1 MATSTA
7 LIVGYQSSV
16 TRELCNALQL
26 GGFETHE
33 ATPEEVAT
41 QLEPE
46 IQPDTL
52 LVSADLG
59 LQRIALL
66 SERLAKE
73 GRPPA
78 TVVFPEGKGVTALE
92 ACVRAGF
99 DYVTPPFAP
108 SLLRTRL
115 TTCRERGQLTMAIQE
130 MATAA
135 SLHTYERDLAIAH
148 EIQQSGFLPDN
159 LPEPDGWEIDA
170 RFRPARLVAGDFY
183 DAFELAGGRRLALV
197 IGDVCD
203 KGVGAALFMALIR
216 TMLRHTAEQAGGW
229 DMFDDG
235 LLPLSGAPDSA
246 NIQVASTLSVGAGP
260 LLQAVTGT
268 NSYMARHHRRQ
279 GYFCTLFFGI
289 LDPASGTLLY
299 INGGHNP
306 AVLVRADGS
315 HVLLGPT
322 GPAVGMFANSSYLL
336 DHVSMR
342 TGDWLFLYTDGVTES
357 RDIDGEFF
365 GMGRTLDIVTQPGRT
380 AKELLESV
388 DVALH
393 HYSGAAEQHDDITML
408 ALRRSPLART
418 HGARARRGSR
428 AAR

>member
-7 LIVGYQSSV
+7 LIVGDQLSI
-16 TRELCNALQL
+16 TLELSNALRL
-26 GGFETHE
+26 CGFETVM
-33 ATPEEVAT
+33 ATPEEAAC
-41 QLEPE
+41 EPDPE
-46 IQPDTL
+46 FRPDML
-52 LVSADLG
+52 LVSAELG
-59 LQRIALL
+59 LHRIALL

-73 GRPPA
+73 GRPP
-78 TVVFPEGKGVTALE
+78 TTIVYPEGEDVATLE
-92 ACVRAGF
+92 TCVRAGF

-115 TTCRERGQLTMAIQE
+115 TTCFERGQLTMAVAE

-148 EIQQSGFLPDN
+148 EIQQSGFLPDK

-170 RFRPARLVAGDFY
+170 RFRPAKIVAGDFY
-183 DAFELAGGRRLALV
+183 DAFELVGGRRIALV

-229 DMFDDG
+229 DMSDDG
-235 LLPLSGAPDSA
+235 LPPLSGSQGAVGGRPTP
-246 NIQVASTLSVGAGP
+246 TLSIGAGP
-260 LLQAVTGT
+260 LLQAVSGT

-289 LDPASGTLLY
+289 LDPVSGTLVY

-342 TGDWLFLYTDGVTES
+342 PGDWLFMYTDGVTES
-357 RDIDGEFF
+357 RDIAGEFF
-365 GMGRTLDIVTQPGRT
+365 GMGRTLDVVTQPGRT
-380 AKELLESV
+380 ANELLEAV
-388 DVALH
+388 DETLR
-393 HYSGAAEQHDDITML
+393 HYTGAAEQHDDITML
-408 ALRRSPLART
+408 ALRRSLLTRT
-418 HGARARRGSR
+418 PGARA
-428 AAR
+428 